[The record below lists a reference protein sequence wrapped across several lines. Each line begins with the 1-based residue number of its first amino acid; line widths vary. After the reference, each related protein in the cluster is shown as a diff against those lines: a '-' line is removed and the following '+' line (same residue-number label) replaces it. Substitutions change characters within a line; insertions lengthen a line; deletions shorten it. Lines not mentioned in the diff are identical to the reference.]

1 MVLGAA
7 ALSVYTY
14 AGSSTSTMNVSVSVG
29 HSCSMDS
36 NPMAFGAY
44 DGFVANASTALESTA
59 TVVSTCTSGAS
70 ALITINA
77 GASAGS
83 GSADAPVRRMTA
95 GAGKYLIYQ
104 VYSDVARG
112 TVWGNTSPTGVAL
125 TGTGVSQTLTAYGSV
140 LAAQPAAQGVYS
152 DQLGVTITY
161 WCWHEHCHRPLAAY
175 FFAWS
180 RHRHRNPHLYWSER

>member
-36 NPMAFGAY
+36 SPMAFGAY

-59 TVVSTCTSGAS
+59 TVVSTCTSGAA
-70 ALITINA
+70 ALITMNA

-95 GAGKYLIYQ
+95 GAEKYLVYQ

-161 WCWHEHCHRPLAAY
+161 
-175 FFAWS
+175 
-180 RHRHRNPHLYWSER
+180 

>member
-1 MVLGAA
+1 MALGSA
-7 ALSVYTY
+7 ALSADTY
-14 AGSSTSTMNVSVSVG
+14 ADTVTSTMSVSATVG
-29 HSCSMDS
+29 HSCSIDS

-44 DGFVANASTALESTA
+44 DRVVANASTALEATA
-59 TVVSTCTSGAS
+59 TVVSTCTSGAA
-70 ALITINA
+70 ALITMNA

-95 GAGKYLIYQ
+95 GAGEYLVYQ

-112 TVWGNTSPTGVAL
+112 TVWGNTAPTGVAL

-140 LAAQPAAQGVYS
+140 PAAQPAAQGVYS

-161 WCWHEHCHRPLAAY
+161 
-175 FFAWS
+175 
-180 RHRHRNPHLYWSER
+180 

>member
-1 MVLGAA
+1 MSFFSLSLNTSVRWILPPKLVSKIIRPLKIVSAMVLGTAT
-7 ALSVYTY
+7 LSVYTY

-36 NPMAFGAY
+36 SPMAFGAY
-44 DGFVANASTALESTA
+44 DGFVANASTALEATA
-59 TVVSTCTSGAS
+59 TVVSTCTSGAA
-70 ALITINA
+70 ALITMNA

-95 GAGKYLIYQ
+95 GAEKYLVYQ

-112 TVWGNTSPTGVAL
+112 TVWGNTAPTGVAL

-161 WCWHEHCHRPLAAY
+161 
-175 FFAWS
+175 
-180 RHRHRNPHLYWSER
+180 

>member
-1 MVLGAA
+1 MALGSA
-7 ALSVYTY
+7 ALSADTY
-14 AGSSTSTMNVSVSVG
+14 ADTVTSTMSVSATVG
-29 HSCSMDS
+29 HSCSIDS

-44 DGFVANASTALESTA
+44 DRVVANASTALEATA
-59 TVVSTCTSGAS
+59 TVVSTCTSGAA
-70 ALITINA
+70 ALITMNA

-95 GAGKYLIYQ
+95 GAGEYLVYQ

-112 TVWGNTSPTGVAL
+112 TVWGNTAPTGVAL

-161 WCWHEHCHRPLAAY
+161 
-175 FFAWS
+175 
-180 RHRHRNPHLYWSER
+180 

>member
-1 MVLGAA
+1 MALGSA
-7 ALSVYTY
+7 ALSVDTY
-14 AGSSTSTMNVSVSVG
+14 ADTVTSTMSVSATVG
-29 HSCSMDS
+29 HSCSIDS

-44 DGFVANASTALESTA
+44 DRVVANASTALEATA
-59 TVVSTCTSGAS
+59 TVVSTCTSGAA
-70 ALITINA
+70 ALITMNA

-95 GAGKYLIYQ
+95 GAGEYLVYQ

-140 LAAQPAAQGVYS
+140 PAAQPAATLQ
-152 DQLGVTITY
+152 
-161 WCWHEHCHRPLAAY
+161 
-175 FFAWS
+175 
-180 RHRHRNPHLYWSER
+180 